1 MKVKRSIIVDTDC
14 FNIGDEIQVG
24 RYTATCQ
31 RVLLTGS
38 IFLMDQYLDPAYAMN
53 AKDTNIGGYEK
64 SDLRKALKKK
74 EVLDIFK
81 DIRDY
86 MIPLSNGDLVR
97 IPFAEEMFGDR
108 IPKWCDPDGHK
119 QWPLMRSKLNR
130 QASRLE
136 DYDCGWLQNKDNI
149 TESKFFS
156 ISSDGNFDWY
166 DSSNVIGVRLV
177 FKIDPRKLEE
187 K

>member
-1 MKVKRSIIVDTDC
+1 MKVNRVMEIDTSS
-14 FNIGDEIQVG
+14 FQIGDQIHVD

-31 RVLLTGS
+31 RVILTGS
-38 IFLMDQYLDPAYAMN
+38 IFLMDQYLDTAYAMN

-86 MIPLSNGDLVR
+86 MTPLSNGDLVR

-108 IPKWCDPDGHK
+108 IPEWCEPDNHK

-136 DYDCGWLQNKDNI
+136 DYDWGWLQNKDKI
-149 TESKFFS
+149 TKSKFFG
-156 ISSDGNFDWY
+156 ISSNGNIAWY
-166 DSSNVIGVRLV
+166 DSSNVIGARLV
-177 FKIDPRKLEE
+177 FKIDPRKLEA

>member
-14 FNIGDEIQVG
+14 FNIGDKIQVDH
-24 RYTATCQ
+24 YTATCQ
-31 RVLLTGS
+31 RVILTGS
-38 IFLMDQYLDPAYAMN
+38 IFLMDQYLDTAYAMN
-53 AKDTNIGGYEK
+53 TKDTNTGGYEK
-64 SDLRKALKKK
+64 SGLRKALKRK

-108 IPKWCDPDGHK
+108 IPEWCEPDHHK
-119 QWPLMRSKLNR
+119 QWPLMWSRFNR
-130 QASRLE
+130 LASRLD
-136 DYDCGWLQNKDNI
+136 DYEWGWLQNKDKI
-149 TESKFFS
+149 TESKFLG
-156 ISSDGNFDWY
+156 ISSNGNIDWY
-166 DSSNVIGVRLV
+166 DASNVIGVRLV